1 MLTALASTD
10 AVTWL
15 SICVKALVYAAS
27 LVAMGSIISILALRR
42 LPASEVHVLGR
53 LAALCAVAAALLS
66 LARLPLRASF
76 LMGGTWQG
84 ATDPMMLSMVSQ
96 SPLGSSI
103 TLRIV
108 GLVLICAILLPARLG
123 RLGRPLAS
131 LGVLIVAASFVLR
144 GHALE
149 EPRLLLAALIALHI
163 LGLAFWI
170 GAFAPLYRLSAG
182 HTGNAAGQVAHDFGR
197 MALWVVGALTVAG
210 GVTLWLLTGDIL
222 LAVSTPYGQFFALKL
237 GVFLAVIALAAWN
250 KLHVT
255 PALLR
260 QEPGAGA
267 HLRRSIR
274 IEAAFVAVILLT
286 TATLTT
292 VSAPEAPDETGMAE
306 GAALIINTNMRG

>member
-27 LVAMGSIISILALRR
+27 LVAMGSIVSILALRR

-53 LAALCAVAAALLS
+53 LAAICAVAAALFS

-108 GLVLICAILLPARLG
+108 GLVLICAILMTS

-292 VSAPEAPDETGMAE
+292 VSAPEAPVQTGMAK
-306 GAALIINTNMRG
+306 GAALILNTNMRG